1 MTFGSEE
8 LDDDS
13 SPNEY
18 DDAEYVA
25 LLYDAYSELEQ
36 AVALAPELLSPDEEE
51 WYNAAID
58 DGDLDQLNE
67 AIEFLLAKHD
77 ELEEAPDA
85 DIDAPDEDKSED
97 EEGEDLDP
105 DDPIDILAKVGGFEI
120 GGIAGLI
127 LGAAAQKIPVVVD
140 GFISSAGAALA
151 LKLNSS
157 AGDYIFPSHISSE
170 PGHKIF
176 FDMLGHPP
184 LFDLNMR
191 LGEGTGALLATNLI
205 QSAVKIYNE
214 MATFQSAGVSTKQSS
229 Q

>member
-1 MTFGSEE
+1 MRTVELLITNTLYQDAVRTQQEDVE

-36 AVALAPELLSPDEEE
+36 AVALTPELLSPDEEE

-105 DDPIDILAKVGGFEI
+105 DDPIDQWYSELDQDFVDNEVESILTTEYSYE
-120 GGIAGLI
+120 
-127 LGAAAQKIPVVVD
+127 D
-140 GFISSAGAALA
+140 
-151 LKLNSS
+151 
-157 AGDYIFPSHISSE
+157 
-170 PGHKIF
+170 
-176 FDMLGHPP
+176 
-184 LFDLNMR
+184 
-191 LGEGTGALLATNLI
+191 ALLMEKV
-205 QSAVKIYNE
+205 SYDYKAVQHRE
-214 MATFQSAGVSTKQSS
+214 TS
-229 Q
+229 